1 MTLHIITWLVS
12 LGLHGAFVLG
22 MLLPASSHVAEDVAL
37 HEGTGTDIMV
47 VEQGIALQG
56 VAKLGEDLMSMEAV
70 QAPPLMATAAQ
81 PFEQVEAVEEQEEL
95 PVEEVSEI
103 EPVEDQ
109 VIASEA
115 GPENEL
121 VEPVQ
126 EEMTEPE
133 PEVKEQP
140 LPPQIATVPQETVLA
155 MRESSGEEQL
165 GGRTTTH
172 MKYRGALRSHLEPHK
187 VITRTKS
194 TGTVLLAFT
203 VKADGELV
211 DVSILKSSGSEVLD
225 DAARESISRAA
236 PFPPIPSELD
246 QDTYKIKVPFTYK
259 LRR

>member
-1 MTLHIITWLVS
+1 MAIHIITWLVS
-12 LGLHGAFVLG
+12 LAIHGGFAYG
-22 MLLPASSHVAEDVAL
+22 MLYPAASHVPEDVAFQ
-37 HEGTGTDIMV
+37 EGTGTDIMV
-47 VEQGIALQG
+47 VEQGIALEG
-56 VAKLGEDLMSMEAV
+56 FAKLGEDLMSMEAV

-103 EPVEDQ
+103 EPVEDK

-155 MRESSGEEQL
+155 MRESSGAEQL
-165 GGRTTTH
+165 GGSTTAH
-172 MKYRGALRSHLEPHK
+172 LKYRGALRSHLEPHK
-187 VITRTKS
+187 VITRTKL
-194 TGTVLLAFT
+194 TGTVMLAFT
-203 VKADGELV
+203 VRADGELV
-211 DVSILKSSGSEVLD
+211 DIKILKSSGSKVLD
-225 DAARESISRAA
+225 DAATESISRAA
-236 PFPPIPSELD
+236 PFPPIPSELGE
-246 QDTYKIKVPFTYK
+246 DTYKIKVPFTYK